1 MQNVEFR
8 PISTVFLPSNTFLGQ
23 QVQVFVNN
31 ASFLFCV
38 RPCKNLEGK
47 YFKAKSANVVLIIS
61 FTLTGML
68 TVFLNF
74 LSYQTSIYIIS

>member
-31 ASFLFCV
+31 ASFFFCV
-38 RPCKNLEGK
+38 GPCKNLESK
-47 YFKAKSANVVLIIS
+47 YFKAKSVNIVLIIW
-61 FTLTGML
+61 FTLSGML
-68 TVFLNF
+68 IVFLNF
-74 LSYQTSIYIIS
+74 HSYQTSIYIIS